1 MKKLLTTI
9 LSLGLAASAA
19 LAADPAITALKVSE
33 PLDTIKADSA
43 VWSKAKFET
52 VMLYPQTAI
61 YMNDKKAN
69 SLPENV
75 NPKAKK
81 AQVAALYDGKNIAL
95 LVKWADGTKDVQ
107 SNVSTTSYSDGF
119 AVQFA
124 GVTKVPQVLPYIGM
138 GSTGRPV
145 VVHLQ
150 KAMEKV
156 YEPNGNKDVAH
167 QINRQQTGVFGQ
179 ELAEFDAKVAALA
192 NHDYE
197 KVFVGEGY
205 RSLTEIKDGS
215 VKSSSAM
222 TYTANGWS
230 GTLSRPLKDAYVNL
244 SGTVPVSI
252 AVWDGTKM
260 GRNGIKN
267 LSPWIAINLEG
278 QKSNA
283 AMLAELSTDSKGN
296 VAKGKEA
303 AAANGCNGC
312 HQIETVDPT
321 SFLAPS
327 LKYVGGYSSVA
338 YLRESIVKPSAVVV
352 PGYNRNAHANT
363 PWYNIEKGKRVSTM
377 TDYGFL
383 DKDTVENIVA
393 YLKSL
398 KAEVE

>member
-1 MKKLLTTI
+1 MKKLLTTL
-9 LSLGLAASAA
+9 LSLGVAASAA
-19 LAADPAITALKVSE
+19 LAADPAITAIKVSE
-33 PLDTIKADSA
+33 KLDAIKADSA

-52 VMLYPQTAI
+52 VTLYPQTAI

-69 SLPENV
+69 ALPENL

-81 AQVAALYDGKNIAL
+81 VQVGALYNGENIAL
-95 LVKWADGTKDVQ
+95 LVKWTDGTKDVQ

-124 GVTKVPQVLPYIGM
+124 GITKVPQVLPYIGM

-156 YEPNGNKDVAH
+156 YEPNGNNDVEMQA
-167 QINRQQTGVFGQ
+167 NRQQTGVFQ
-179 ELAEFDAKVAALA
+179 KELADFDAKVTSLA
-192 NHDYE
+192 NSDYE
-197 KVFVGEGY
+197 RVFVSEGY

-215 VKSSSAM
+215 VKSNAAM
-222 TYTANGWS
+222 TYASNGWT
-230 GTLSRPLKDAYVNL
+230 GTLSRSLKDEYVNL
-244 SGTVPVSI
+244 NGTVPVSI
-252 AVWDGTKM
+252 AVWDGSKM

-278 QKSNA
+278 QKPNA
-283 AMLAELSTDSKGN
+283 AMLAELRTDTKGN

-303 AAANGCNGC
+303 SGANGCNGC
-312 HQIETVDPT
+312 HQIERTDPV

-338 YLRESIVKPSAVVV
+338 YLRESILKPSAVVV

-363 PWYNIEKGKRVSTM
+363 PWYNIEKGKRISTM
-377 TDYGFL
+377 TDYSHL
-383 DKDTVENIVA
+383 DKNTVEDIVS